1 MQDPPAAEQLL
12 NCMADFLESEIAP
25 SHEGRTAFQLRVAV
39 SVCRILA
46 RESALGPRLLDA
58 ENDQLSS
65 FLGRE
70 RKLDGAASLPE
81 SVAALTRSLATGIR
95 DGSVFA
101 THSLAETLE
110 CVDQLTRNKL
120 SIVNPQYVTG

>member
-1 MQDPPAAEQLL
+1 MRVHSGGGTTPQLHGGL
-12 NCMADFLESEIAP
+12 PRREISP

-46 RESALGPRLLDA
+46 RESATGPRLLD
-58 ENDQLSS
+58 EEYDQLSS

-70 RKLDGAASLPE
+70 RDLHGAAGLPE
-81 SVAALTRSLATGIR
+81 SVSVLARSLATAIR
-95 DGSVFA
+95 DGSIFA
-101 THSLAETLE
+101 THSLAETLDT
-110 CVDQLTRNKL
+110 VDQLTRNKL